1 MPDPLVVEVMKQFKL
16 DLLAREQVQMQDMA
30 KKWLGL
36 EDALESQMQAMADDL
51 AREAAEG
58 RAISQAKLWRMKRYQ
73 SLQAQL
79 QQELATYTQYA
90 DALIMEN
97 QSQLGALG
105 IQHATTATQVSMP
118 GLGVYFD
125 VLPISA
131 IENMVGL
138 AGDGSPLKALL
149 RATWGDSAAGLTN
162 ELIRSTA
169 LGVNP
174 RETARRM
181 RQGMTQGLNRM
192 LNIARTEQLRV
203 YREASRQQYE
213 YSGVVKGFKRLATH
227 DDRVCLACLM
237 AEGERYSVKEQ
248 LRDHPSGRCT
258 AVPIV
263 KGMPETRWELGQDWF
278 KRQDSETQMRMMG
291 KERYKAWQEAQF
303 TLDQLVTVKKDPIW
317 GDSVQTTSLKDLI
330 H

>member
-36 EDALESQMQAMADDL
+36 EDALESQIQAMANEF
-51 AREAAEG
+51 AQEAAEG
-58 RAISQAKLWRMKRYQ
+58 RAISQAKLWKMGRYQ

-79 QQELATYTQYA
+79 QQELASYTQYA
-90 DALIMEN
+90 EALITEN
-97 QSQLGALG
+97 QAQLGALG

-138 AGDGSPLKALL
+138 AGDGSPLMNLL

-169 LGVNP
+169 LGINP
-174 RETARRM
+174 RETAR
-181 RQGMTQGLNRM
+181 
-192 LNIARTEQLRV
+192 
-203 YREASRQQYE
+203 
-213 YSGVVKGFKRLATH
+213 
-227 DDRVCLACLM
+227 
-237 AEGERYSVKEQ
+237 
-248 LRDHPSGRCT
+248 
-258 AVPIV
+258 
-263 KGMPETRWELGQDWF
+263 
-278 KRQDSETQMRMMG
+278 
-291 KERYKAWQEAQF
+291 
-303 TLDQLVTVKKDPIW
+303 
-317 GDSVQTTSLKDLI
+317 
-330 H
+330 